1 MDDYFLFVDDDDD
14 YSHLLD
20 EVDQKL
26 DSPVPEPP
34 RELFD
39 KSLNEP
45 FATLVNK
52 VPTLLIYVGF
62 STCGYTVTLS
72 SCTVTLYDPHLSMY
86 DETERW
92 HLRINGEIEG
102 TPHLRPRSTWALK
115 NLVNLC
121 RTYFAKGERDNAI
134 EMARKAQVI
143 ARETL
148 PHDHAFHNTL
158 KHIIEA
164 GRVDGNF
171 CNICLKD
178 FSANPGLLEDGY
190 KCDEQKPFCGRCTR
204 LRKTCKG
211 YGVRLKWQAPQGVPK
226 PKTSRNKQQQ
236 RSSSGAKAVSTS
248 SSEFSSLVVRPDP
261 SCIVPTDA
269 NPMNRYLLN
278 HWSTTLATMVS
289 MVSAPQNPFLVHLT
303 PMISHS
309 TALRAVLC
317 SIAACHL
324 AILRHEDSLH
334 TLATRH
340 RLVAVS
346 SLRQTIQTESPELSL
361 ATILM
366 LQVSERLFTMDSGVD
381 HLSGAKAIISQG
393 SVNMRNDSSTSFLLG
408 LCSYHDILASVSR
421 GTSPVF
427 EFNGRFPIEGME
439 SMKELTSVLR
449 IVGRIS
455 GMRGR
460 CREDLDVQG
469 YAVESSLNALD
480 QSDDVMSDVEHTVQA
495 YIHAAFI
502 YLHRVWHNE
511 GAPHFSA
518 MKHARSCL
526 THLSLVPVDSP
537 LVSAQVW
544 PLWTAGCESIDQDQ
558 RQFVRVR
565 ADSMYEARHLPS
577 LRRIKQDIEEVW
589 KIKDEQRNL
598 IGVDNV
604 DCIKAILRTRQR
616 EADLA

>member
-1 MDDYFLFVDDDDD
+1 M
-14 YSHLLD
+14 
-20 EVDQKL
+20 
-26 DSPVPEPP
+26 
-34 RELFD
+34 
-39 KSLNEP
+39 P
-45 FATLVNK
+45 FSRTR
-52 VPTLLIYVGF
+52 TGCF
-62 STCGYTVTLS
+62 TC
-72 SCTVTLYDPHLSMY
+72 
-86 DETERW
+86 R
-92 HLRINGEIEG
+92 
-102 TPHLRPRSTWALK
+102 
-115 NLVNLC
+115 
-121 RTYFAKGERDNAI
+121 
-134 EMARKAQVI
+134 
-143 ARETL
+143 
-148 PHDHAFHNTL
+148 
-158 KHIIEA
+158 
-164 GRVDGNF
+164 
-171 CNICLKD
+171 
-178 FSANPGLLEDGY
+178 EDGY

-226 PKTSRNKQQQ
+226 SKTSRNKQQQ

-269 NPMNRYLLN
+269 NSMNRYLLN

-427 EFNGRFPIEGME
+427 EFNGKFPIEGME

-449 IVGRIS
+449 I
-455 GMRGR
+455 
-460 CREDLDVQG
+460 
-469 YAVESSLNALD
+469 ASLNALD

-518 MKHARSCL
+518 MKHTRSCL
-526 THLSLVPVDSP
+526 AHLSLVPVDSP

-544 PLWTAGCESIDQDQ
+544 PLWTAGCESTDQDQ

-565 ADSMYEARHLPS
+565 VDSMYEARHLPS

>member
-1 MDDYFLFVDDDDD
+1 M
-14 YSHLLD
+14 
-20 EVDQKL
+20 
-26 DSPVPEPP
+26 
-34 RELFD
+34 
-39 KSLNEP
+39 P
-45 FATLVNK
+45 FSRTR
-52 VPTLLIYVGF
+52 TGCF
-62 STCGYTVTLS
+62 TC
-72 SCTVTLYDPHLSMY
+72 
-86 DETERW
+86 R
-92 HLRINGEIEG
+92 
-102 TPHLRPRSTWALK
+102 
-115 NLVNLC
+115 
-121 RTYFAKGERDNAI
+121 
-134 EMARKAQVI
+134 
-143 ARETL
+143 
-148 PHDHAFHNTL
+148 
-158 KHIIEA
+158 
-164 GRVDGNF
+164 
-171 CNICLKD
+171 
-178 FSANPGLLEDGY
+178 EDGY
-190 KCDEQKPFCGRCTR
+190 KCDEQKPFCGRCIR
-204 LRKTCKG
+204 LRKLCKG
-211 YGVRLKWQAPQGVPK
+211 YGVRLKWQTPQGVPK
-226 PKTSRNKQQQ
+226 SKTSRNKRQQ
-236 RSSSGAKAVSTS
+236 RSSSGAKAVSIA
-248 SSEFSSLVVRPDP
+248 SSEFSSLVIRPDP

-269 NPMNRYLLN
+269 NPMNRYLLD

-289 MVSAPQNPFLVHLT
+289 MVSAPRNPFLVHLT

-309 TALRAVLC
+309 TSLRAVLC

-324 AILRHEDSLH
+324 AILRDEDALH

-393 SVNMRNDSSTSFLLG
+393 GVNMRNNSSTSFLLS

-427 EFNGRFPIEGME
+427 EFNGNFPIEGME

-449 IVGRIS
+449 I
-455 GMRGR
+455 
-460 CREDLDVQG
+460 
-469 YAVESSLNALD
+469 ASLNALD
-480 QSDDVMSDVEHTVQA
+480 QSDDAMGHVEHTVQA

-502 YLHRVWHNE
+502 YLYRVWHNE
-511 GAPHFSA
+511 GAPHLSA
-518 MKHARSCL
+518 LKHARSCL
-526 THLSLVPVDSP
+526 THLGHVPINSP

-544 PLWTAGCESIDQDQ
+544 PLWTAGCESINQDQ
-558 RQFVRVR
+558 RQFVRDRV
-565 ADSMYEARHLPS
+565 DSMYEARHLPS